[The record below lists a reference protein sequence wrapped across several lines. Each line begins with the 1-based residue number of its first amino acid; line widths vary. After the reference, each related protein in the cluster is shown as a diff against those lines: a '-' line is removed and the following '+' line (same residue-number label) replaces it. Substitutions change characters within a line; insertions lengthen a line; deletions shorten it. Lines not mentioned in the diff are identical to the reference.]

1 MMITMAF
8 FVTFGLFSGNDE
20 IALMI
25 SLLWD
30 TRSRSGRHTPK
41 HAQSS
46 RTRERAADRRLGSE
60 MGGGALDARA
70 HVLEPLARLELSE
83 RE

>member
-1 MMITMAF
+1 MYDDDRRLFRHF
-8 FVTFGLFSGNDE
+8 FDKLTNRLDE
-20 IALMI
+20 C
-25 SLLWD
+25 LLWD
-30 TRSRSGRHTPK
+30 TRSRSGKHTPK

-70 HVLEPLARLELSE
+70 HVLEPLARLEFSE